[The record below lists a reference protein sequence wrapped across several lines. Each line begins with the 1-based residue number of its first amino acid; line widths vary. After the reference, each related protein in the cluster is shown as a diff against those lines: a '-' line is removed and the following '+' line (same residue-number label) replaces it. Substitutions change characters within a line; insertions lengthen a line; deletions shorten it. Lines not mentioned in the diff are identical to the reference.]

1 MEIISITA
9 MLLIW
14 MVLGSVLGAL
24 RAKYNHWTSQS
35 LVHKCISL
43 NTSGYA
49 AHYCCVR
56 YMWDGCVKIT
66 SKAFWGLNIA
76 PEFFLCRHRWSIVA
90 DGHPM
95 PFKYRYA
102 FRKGSITDHSN
113 FTEKSKSNQAT
124 ASGGT
129 GVSTTE
135 GTLWQRNAIVV
146 KVWVQVHDNACL
158 MHK

>member
-1 MEIISITA
+1 MESVTNITVHSDGDHFCNSA

-14 MVLGSVLGAL
+14 MVLGSVLEAL

-43 NTSGYA
+43 TTSGYA

-56 YMWDGCVKIT
+56 YMWDGCVKMT

-76 PEFFLCRHRWSIVA
+76 PESFLCRHRWSIVA
-90 DGHPM
+90 DGHPI

-102 FRKGSITDHSN
+102 FRKREQNWPAATSLRRV
-113 FTEKSKSNQAT
+113 NQIKQQLQEAL
-124 ASGGT
+124 
-129 GVSTTE
+129 VSAQLRGHYDSE
-135 GTLWQRNAIVV
+135 
-146 KVWVQVHDNACL
+146 
-158 MHK
+158 MP